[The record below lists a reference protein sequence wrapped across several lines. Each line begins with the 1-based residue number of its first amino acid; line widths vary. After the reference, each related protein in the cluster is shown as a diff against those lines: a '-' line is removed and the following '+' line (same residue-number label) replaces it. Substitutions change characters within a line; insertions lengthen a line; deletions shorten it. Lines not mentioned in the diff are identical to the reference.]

1 MPTCSRRQLLRSA
14 LQAGVA
20 IAGIAAVGCAS
31 PEVYNTRD
39 QQTSDKASAPPP
51 QEPEPQQEHPSATP
65 ATARPAATPGRPA
78 PLAAGGEIIY
88 CSRPSQQYSNDL
100 SFGTETVPRVVVD
113 PREWREL
120 YHWRTLPVRRDP
132 APGDADI
139 TFNSTHESL
148 SLPDAVDSATWLP
161 LLYSQLVVLAAGDGI
176 DAHRAAVEGDLA
188 ERWETPDAATIIFT
202 LRDGIS
208 WPHQDGGPAAPLTA
222 ADVAAAHETQR
233 APESRQSAV
242 YRSVAAIAAD
252 DAARTVAFSLSE
264 PDVSLLPS
272 MTGASHVI
280 TPPGW
285 NLANLS
291 AMPPPGTGPFR
302 VAEWSGP
309 RRAWRFTRS
318 PGYFKRDPAGRQLPY
333 LNSIRGGLPPDEGVD
348 PDCGV
353 TPQEEWGRWL
363 TGAVDAAALR
373 HPGELAASLDGVAG
387 AVPQVA
393 APMPGRGWALEFPRN
408 AAAPITDP
416 RVRRAIS
423 IAIDRALLAEQWE
436 DGLAEPDCGLN
447 WTFVEDGQG
456 GFREWPWTLDE
467 LGAPYRQ
474 DPQAAQE
481 LLAAAGYSR
490 QQPLRLSLLPS
501 TDNQA
506 LRGIDSFARIGRL
519 GSMLSAGSAGI
530 IRTTLLTSPVASDQL
545 QYYVNAENGRTF
557 RAIPEANLA
566 LSDSSALYPAACDP
580 ATYAP
585 PSHIQHRQDTEDPRL
600 AELWQQ
606 QRRAIDPSERSLI
619 LEELRQRRSELMET
633 IHLINR
639 YGLHARR
646 PNVHNL
652 VITAFAHHPLQQPKQ
667 LERTWLTPEA
677 PAG

>member
-20 IAGIAAVGCAS
+20 VAGITLVGCAS

-39 QQTSDKASAPPP
+39 QRTSDKASAPLP
-51 QEPEPQQEHPSATP
+51 QEPQQDQPSATS
-65 ATARPAATPGRPA
+65 ATARPAATLGRPA
-78 PLAAGGEIIY
+78 PQAVDGEVIN
-88 CSRPSQQYSNDL
+88 CTRPSNLYSNDL
-100 SFGTETVPRVVVD
+100 SFGTETVSRVIVD
-113 PREWREL
+113 PREWRER
-120 YHWRTLPVRRDP
+120 YHWRTLPILRDP

-139 TFNSTHESL
+139 TINSTHESL
-148 SLPDAVDSATWLP
+148 WLPDAVDSATWLP

-202 LRDGIS
+202 LREGIN
-208 WPHQDGGPAAPLTA
+208 WPDQDGAPAAPLTA
-222 ADVAAAHETQR
+222 ADVAAVHETHR
-233 APESRQSAV
+233 APESGQSAV

-252 DAARTVAFSLSE
+252 DSARTVAFSLSE

-272 MTGASHVI
+272 ITGAGHVI
-280 TPPGW
+280 TPSGW
-285 NLANLS
+285 SLADLS
-291 AMPPPGTGPFR
+291 AMPPPGTGPFQ
-302 VAEWSGP
+302 VAQWSGP

-318 PGYFKRDPAGRQLPY
+318 PGYFKRDAAGRQLPY
-333 LNSIRGGLPPDEGVD
+333 LNSIRGGLPPDEGVN
-348 PDCGV
+348 PECEV

-363 TGAVDAAALR
+363 IGAVDAAALR
-373 HPGELAASLDGVAG
+373 HPGELAASLDSVAG
-387 AVPQVA
+387 AVAQVA
-393 APMPGRGWALEFPRN
+393 APMPCRGWALEFPRN
-408 AAAPITDP
+408 AAEPITDP

-423 IAIDRALLAEQWE
+423 MAIDRALLAEQWE

-447 WTFVEDGQG
+447 WTFVEDGRG

-506 LRGIDSFARIGRL
+506 LREIDSFARIGRL
-519 GSMLSAGSAGI
+519 GSTLNAGSAGI
-530 IRTTLLTSPVASDQL
+530 IRATLLTSPVASDEL
-545 QYYVNAENGRTF
+545 QYYVNAENGRVF

-580 ATYAP
+580 TTYTP
-585 PSHIQHRQDTEDPRL
+585 PSYIRHRQNTEDSRL
-600 AELWQQ
+600 VELWQQ
-606 QRRAIDPSERSLI
+606 QRRAIDPSERSRI
-619 LEELRQRRSELMET
+619 LEELRQRRSQLMET
-633 IHLINR
+633 VHLINR

-652 VITAFAHHPLQQPKQ
+652 VITTFAHHPLHQPKQ

-677 PAG
+677 PTG

>member
-20 IAGIAAVGCAS
+20 VAGIALVGCAS

-39 QQTSDKASAPPP
+39 QRTSDKASAPLP
-51 QEPEPQQEHPSATP
+51 QEPEPQQDQPSATP
-65 ATARPAATPGRPA
+65 ATARPAATPARPA
-78 PLAAGGEIIY
+78 PQAVDGEVIN
-88 CSRPSQQYSNDL
+88 CTRPSNLYSNDL
-100 SFGTETVPRVVVD
+100 SFGTETVPRIVVD
-113 PREWREL
+113 PREWRER
-120 YHWRTLPVRRDP
+120 YHWRTLPILRD
-132 APGDADI
+132 ATFGDADI

-148 SLPDAVDSATWLP
+148 WLPDAVDSATWLP
-161 LLYSQLVVLAAGDGI
+161 LLYSQLVVLAVGDGI

-202 LRDGIS
+202 LREGVN
-208 WPHQDGGPAAPLTA
+208 WPDQDGAPSTPLTA
-222 ADVAAAHETQR
+222 ADVAAAHETHR
-233 APESRQSAV
+233 APESRQSPV

-264 PDVSLLPS
+264 PDASLLPS
-272 MTGASHVI
+272 ITGASHVV
-280 TPPGW
+280 TPSGW
-285 NLANLS
+285 SPDNLS
-291 AMPPPGTGPFR
+291 AMPPPGTGPFQ
-302 VAEWSGP
+302 VAQWSGP

-318 PGYFKRDPAGRQLPY
+318 PGYFKYDAAGRQLPY
-333 LNSIRGGLPPDEGVD
+333 LNGIRGGLPPDEGVN
-348 PDCGV
+348 PECGV

-363 TGAVDAAALR
+363 IGAVDAAALR
-373 HPGELAASLDGVAG
+373 HPGEIAASLDSVAG
-387 AVPQVA
+387 AVAQVA

-408 AAAPITDP
+408 AAEPITDP

-423 IAIDRALLAEQWE
+423 MAIDRALLAEQWE

-447 WTFVEDGQG
+447 WTFVEDGRG
-456 GFREWPWTLDE
+456 GFREWPWTLNE

-474 DPQAAQE
+474 DPRAVQE

-506 LRGIDSFARIGRL
+506 LREIDSFARIGRL
-519 GSMLSAGSAGI
+519 SSTLNAGSAGI
-530 IRTTLLTSPVASDQL
+530 IRATILTSPVASDQL

-557 RAIPEANLA
+557 RTVPEANLA

-580 ATYAP
+580 TTYAP

-606 QRRAIDPSERSLI
+606 QRRAIDPSERSQI
-619 LEELRQRRSELMET
+619 LEELRQRRSQLMET
-633 IHLINR
+633 VHLINR

-646 PNVHNL
+646 SNVHNL
-652 VITAFAHHPLQQPKQ
+652 VITTFAHHPLHQPKQ
-667 LERTWLTPEA
+667 LERTWLTPET
-677 PAG
+677 PTG